1 MSDKEKINKL
11 REELNESILKNED
24 YSKIYNLSISLD
36 NLITE
41 YYENYEK
48 SLKNKEKTVDFY
60 QKLSYN
66 IICRNWEKQSVTY

>member
-1 MSDKEKINKL
+1 MSNKEKINDL

-36 NLITE
+36 NLIAE

-48 SLKNKEKTVDFY
+48 SLKNKEKTLWY
-60 QKLSYN
+60 KTH
-66 IICRNWEKQSVTY
+66 KT

>member
-36 NLITE
+36 NLIAE

-48 SLKNKEKTVDFY
+48 SLKNKEKT
-60 QKLSYN
+60 L
-66 IICRNWEKQSVTY
+66 